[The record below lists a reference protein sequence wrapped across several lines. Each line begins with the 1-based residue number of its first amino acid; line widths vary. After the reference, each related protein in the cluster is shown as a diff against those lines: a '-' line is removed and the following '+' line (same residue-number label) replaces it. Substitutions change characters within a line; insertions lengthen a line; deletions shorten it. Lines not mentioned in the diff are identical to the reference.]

1 MNNRINPY
9 QNNSLIQTFRQTTQR
24 SEAPARQAATKPQAA
39 PTAAPQAARSVASG
53 QEGLSSV
60 EQQMIDR
67 YFPTSET
74 ITMRLY
80 GANRSAET
88 INPGAV
94 GSHLDVQG

>member
-9 QNNSLIQTFRQTTQR
+9 HNSLIQTFRQPTQR
-24 SEAPARQAATKPQAA
+24 SEAPVRQAATQAA
-39 PTAAPQAARSVASG
+39 PTAAPQAALPAASG
-53 QEGLSSV
+53 REGLSQV

-80 GANRSAET
+80 GADRSAET

>member
-9 QNNSLIQTFRQTTQR
+9 QNSLVQSFRQPTQR
-24 SEAPARQAATKPQAA
+24 SEAPVRQAATKPQAA
-39 PTAAPQAARSVASG
+39 PKAALPAASG
-53 QEGLSSV
+53 QEGLSQV
-60 EQQMIDR
+60 EQRMIDR

-80 GANRSAET
+80 SANRSAET

-94 GSHLDVQG
+94 GSHLDIQG

>member
-9 QNNSLIQTFRQTTQR
+9 QNSLIQTFRQTTQR

-39 PTAAPQAARSVASG
+39 PQAATTAVRPAASG
-53 QEGLSSV
+53 HEGLNSV
-60 EQQMIDR
+60 EKQMIDR

>member
-9 QNNSLIQTFRQTTQR
+9 HNSLIQPFRQATQR
-24 SEAPARQAATKPQAA
+24 SEAPAREAETKPQAA
-39 PTAAPQAARSVASG
+39 PTAALPAASG
-53 QEGLSSV
+53 GEGLSPV

-74 ITMRLY
+74 IPMRLY

-94 GSHLDVQG
+94 GSHLDVRG

>member
-9 QNNSLIQTFRQTTQR
+9 QNSLIQPFRQTTQR
-24 SEAPARQAATKPQAA
+24 SEAPARQAATKPPDA
-39 PTAAPQAARSVASG
+39 PTAARPLASG

-80 GANRSAET
+80 GADRSAET

>member
-9 QNNSLIQTFRQTTQR
+9 HNSLIHAFRQTTQR
-24 SEAPARQAATKPQAA
+24 SEAPAREAETKPQAA
-39 PTAAPQAARSVASG
+39 PAVALPAASG
-53 QEGLSSV
+53 GEGLSPV

-94 GSHLDVQG
+94 GSHLDVRG